1 MHDTENHEVEIVSF
15 LMGRAEQ
22 WFALTIGSVNN
33 NWEELRDD
41 FCNSFS
47 FMEMMKQWYN
57 RIASLPMDILEF
69 EQAKEESVGAAWDR
83 FLCLL
88 ASDLNLLSLPKDVSL
103 YIFCMRLDMDA
114 ALELDTAEVRLFTKL
129 QRK

>member
-1 MHDTENHEVEIVSF
+1 
-15 LMGRAEQ
+15 
-22 WFALTIGSVNN
+22 
-33 NWEELRDD
+33 
-41 FCNSFS
+41 
-47 FMEMMKQWYN
+47 MEMMKQWYN